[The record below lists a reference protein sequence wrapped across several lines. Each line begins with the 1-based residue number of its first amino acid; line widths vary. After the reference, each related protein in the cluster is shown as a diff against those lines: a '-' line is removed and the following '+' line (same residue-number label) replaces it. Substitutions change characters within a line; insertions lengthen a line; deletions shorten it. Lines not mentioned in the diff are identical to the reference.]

1 MMPSGT
7 RILVCKQP
15 VDFRKAFD
23 GLAAVA
29 CEVLNED
36 PQGGALF
43 IFLNK
48 RKNRLKVLWWD
59 QTGFCLLYK
68 RLHGAVFVLPTG
80 EDGQTSVRID
90 GAALATLIAGQ
101 RQEVRT
107 RRRAA

>member
-29 CEVLNED
+29 REVLNED

-48 RKNRLKVLWWD
+48 RKNRL
-59 QTGFCLLYK
+59 TAC
-68 RLHGAVFVLPTG
+68 
-80 EDGQTSVRID
+80 
-90 GAALATLIAGQ
+90 
-101 RQEVRT
+101 
-107 RRRAA
+107 